1 MQGLTTLDFQI
12 LHTIQRIFFLFR
24 FRFSHAEDYCS
35 RKWWNSLDFACNS
48 PANSSENSKKRDTTG
63 GRLHWLWTNWKF
75 VSEKC
80 DSKESPLLD
89 RRPYHVDCNAN

>member
-12 LHTIQRIFFLFR
+12 LHAIQRIF
-24 FRFSHAEDYCS
+24 S
-35 RKWWNSLDFACNS
+35 SLDFACNP

-63 GRLHWLWTNWKF
+63 CRLRWLWTNWKF
-75 VSEKC
+75 ILEKC